1 MEGNAWTWYKRFGPL
16 DFKILRHYSSKIW
29 YVDCLRPRRY
39 MKHVKVMLQGSNI
52 EKHLIEIQ
60 YGKHLHHQD
69 LISRYYSIFTLFLV
83 LICEL
88 LCENFD
94 TLGYI
99 SIEGQANLYEQKVIK
114 GTNFEVISIEA
125 GSRVFQVVHVKVP
138 YFYVEPLNYDKL
150 IKDQRAVLVD

>member
-1 MEGNAWTWYKRFGPL
+1 M
-16 DFKILRHYSSKIW
+16 
-29 YVDCLRPRRY
+29 
-39 MKHVKVMLQGSNI
+39 
-52 EKHLIEIQ
+52 
-60 YGKHLHHQD
+60 
-69 LISRYYSIFTLFLV
+69 SRYYSIFTLFLV

-99 SIEGQANLYEQKVIK
+99 SIEGHANLYEQKVIK
-114 GTNFEVISIEA
+114 RTNFEIISIEA
-125 GSRVFQVVHVKVP
+125 GSRVLQVVRVKVP